1 MSIYYVI
8 IFYNQ
13 TQEKIMRIEEFI
25 KSELYTR
32 LLTEDK
38 DIGLDS
44 QDLEALF
51 RDKEEVSAFTGI
63 ADGERNVQLA
73 VEAVLEN
80 IKFNGKEKKFER
92 AILMIEGD
100 LTMQDVSE
108 GLDIMR
114 EEMVTSD
121 ADLIFGSKYVENS
134 EKRVRVDAI
143 MV

>member
-1 MSIYYVI
+1 M
-8 IFYNQ
+8 
-13 TQEKIMRIEEFI
+13 KIEEFM
-25 KSELYTR
+25 KSELCAR
-32 LLTEDK
+32 ILMKDK
-38 DIGLDS
+38 DVGLDN
-44 QDLEALF
+44 QDLETLF

-121 ADLIFGSKYVENS
+121 TDLIFGSKYVENS

>member
-1 MSIYYVI
+1 M
-8 IFYNQ
+8 
-13 TQEKIMRIEEFI
+13 KIEEFM
-25 KSELYTR
+25 KSELCAR
-32 LLTEDK
+32 ILMKDK
-38 DIGLDS
+38 DVGLDN
-44 QDLEALF
+44 QDLETLF

-143 MV
+143 IV

>member
-1 MSIYYVI
+1 
-8 IFYNQ
+8 
-13 TQEKIMRIEEFI
+13 MRIEEFI

>member
-1 MSIYYVI
+1 M
-8 IFYNQ
+8 
-13 TQEKIMRIEEFI
+13 KIEEFM
-25 KSELYTR
+25 KSELCAR
-32 LLTEDK
+32 ILMKDK
-38 DIGLDS
+38 DVGLDN
-44 QDLEALF
+44 QDLETLF

>member
-1 MSIYYVI
+1 M
-8 IFYNQ
+8 
-13 TQEKIMRIEEFI
+13 KIEEFM
-25 KSELYTR
+25 KSELCAR
-32 LLTEDK
+32 ILMKDK
-38 DIGLDS
+38 DVGLDN
-44 QDLEALF
+44 QDLETLF

-80 IKFNGKEKKFER
+80 IKLNGKEKKFER

-114 EEMVTSD
+114 EEMVTFD